1 MTYLPLPLPLFLS
14 LPAFSTAS
22 SNSLLFQVPAQ
33 NGQKTS
39 LADWNS
45 GPLWARRETVFA
57 TWRRAELT
65 VGGCWVVV
73 DEGVDEVDEVVVNE
87 EEDGDEGEEEEE
99 EGEWWWLRQEGR
111 L

>member
-1 MTYLPLPLPLFLS
+1 MTYLPLPLFLS

-22 SNSLLFQVPAQ
+22 SNSLLFHVPAQ

-45 GPLWARRETVFA
+45 GPLWARRETVLA

-73 DEGVDEVDEVVVNE
+73 DEVVDEVVVNE
-87 EEDGDEGEEEEE
+87 EEDGEEGEDEEEE
-99 EGEWWWLRQEGR
+99 EGEWWWLRQKGR

>member
-73 DEGVDEVDEVVVNE
+73 DEEVDEVDEVVVNE
-87 EEDGDEGEEEEE
+87 EEDGDEGEDEEE
-99 EGEWWWLRQEGR
+99 EGDGWWLRQEGR

>member
-39 LADWNS
+39 LAEWNS

-65 VGGCWVVV
+65 VGGCWVG
-73 DEGVDEVDEVVVNE
+73 DEEVDEVVVNE
-87 EEDGDEGEEEEE
+87 EDEEEDGEDEEEE
-99 EGEWWWLRQEGR
+99 EGGWWWWLRQEGR

>member
-1 MTYLPLPLPLFLS
+1 MTYLPLPLFLS

-73 DEGVDEVDEVVVNE
+73 DEVVDEVVVNE
-87 EEDGDEGEEEEE
+87 EEDGDEGEDEEED
-99 EGEWWWLRQEGR
+99 GEWWWWLRQEGR

>member
-1 MTYLPLPLPLFLS
+1 MTYLPLPLFLS

-73 DEGVDEVDEVVVNE
+73 DEVDEVVVNE
-87 EEDGDEGEEEEE
+87 EEDGDEGEDEEED
-99 EGEWWWLRQEGR
+99 GEWWWLRQEGR

>member
-73 DEGVDEVDEVVVNE
+73 DEAVDEVVVNE
-87 EEDGDEGEEEEE
+87 EDEEEDGEDEEEE
-99 EGEWWWLRQEGR
+99 EGGWWWWLRQEGR

>member
-1 MTYLPLPLPLFLS
+1 MTYLPIPLFLS

-73 DEGVDEVDEVVVNE
+73 DEVVDEVVVNE
-87 EEDGDEGEEEEE
+87 EEDGDEGEE
-99 EGEWWWLRQEGR
+99 GEWWWLRQEGR

>member
-1 MTYLPLPLPLFLS
+1 MTYLPLPIPLFLS

-73 DEGVDEVDEVVVNE
+73 DEVVDEVVVNE
-87 EEDGDEGEEEEE
+87 EEDGEEGEDEEEE
-99 EGEWWWLRQEGR
+99 EGEWWWLRQKGR

>member
-1 MTYLPLPLPLFLS
+1 MTYLPLFLS

-22 SNSLLFQVPAQ
+22 SNSLLFHVPAQ

-73 DEGVDEVDEVVVNE
+73 DEVVDEGVDEVVVNE
-87 EEDGDEGEEEEE
+87 EDEEDDGE
-99 EGEWWWLRQEGR
+99 EGEWWWWLRQEGR

>member
-1 MTYLPLPLPLFLS
+1 MTYLPLPLFLS
-14 LPAFSTAS
+14 LPALSTAS

-45 GPLWARRETVFA
+45 GPLWARRETVLA

-73 DEGVDEVDEVVVNE
+73 DEVVDEVVVNE
-87 EEDGDEGEEEEE
+87 EDEEDEGED
-99 EGEWWWLRQEGR
+99 GEWWWLRQEGK

>member
-45 GPLWARRETVFA
+45 GPLWARRETVLA

-73 DEGVDEVDEVVVNE
+73 DEVVDEGVDEVVVNE
-87 EEDGDEGEEEEE
+87 EDEEDDGE
-99 EGEWWWLRQEGR
+99 EGEWWWWLRQEGR